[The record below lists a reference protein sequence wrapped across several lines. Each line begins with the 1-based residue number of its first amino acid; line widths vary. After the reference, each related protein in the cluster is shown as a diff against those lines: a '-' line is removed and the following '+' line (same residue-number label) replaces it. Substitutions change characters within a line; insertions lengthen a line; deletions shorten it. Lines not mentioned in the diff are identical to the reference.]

1 MADVTAHLAL
11 GLDFDDPDHALA
23 RAKALRQWFGVAK
36 VGYEL
41 YGASGPT
48 VLVSLRDMG
57 YSVFLDAKLHDIPHT
72 VERGARVLARYGLGY
87 LNVHAAG
94 GVDMMRAAVTGATE
108 GARDAGVAPPTLLAV
123 TVLTSDADTS
133 AFDARLH
140 ATIDAGLGGVVCS
153 AHEAALVK
161 RAAPTFV
168 TMVPG
173 IRLAGASRD
182 DQSRIATPGDAIRM
196 GSDVIIAVRTV
207 HNPPDPEAAAQRV
220 YDEVEQALSE
230 R

>member
-1 MADVTAHLAL
+1 MADVAAHLAL
-11 GLDFDDPDHALA
+11 GLDFDDPDYAIA

-41 YGASGPT
+41 YGAAGPS
-48 VLVSLRDMG
+48 VLVALREMG

-94 GVDMMRAAVTGATE
+94 GIEMMRAAVAGAAE
-108 GARDAGVAPPTLLAV
+108 GASDAGVAPPTMLGV
-123 TVLTSDADTS
+123 TVLTSDHDTS
-133 AFDARLH
+133 AFDARLQ

-153 AHEAALVK
+153 AHEAGTVK

-173 IRLAGASRD
+173 IRLAGASLD
-182 DQSRIATPGDAIRM
+182 DQARIATPGEAIRL
-196 GSDVIIAVRTV
+196 GSDVVIAVRTV
-207 HNPPDPEAAAQRV
+207 HNAPDPAAAAQQV
-220 YDEVEQALSE
+220 FDEVEAALAE